1 LVEAGNDEH
10 VADFLLEG
18 GPLSIC
24 NAFAAKRGYEGLA
37 VVFEIGCLG
46 DVLLEIVG
54 VIIWFRKMA
63 SCVVEGEEETET

>member
-1 LVEAGNDEH
+1 MAPVAEESGAWGGLVEAGNDEH

-37 VVFEIGCLG
+37 VVFEI
-46 DVLLEIVG
+46 
-54 VIIWFRKMA
+54 
-63 SCVVEGEEETET
+63 